1 MVEQNENFKTEEEQ
15 RYRVADDVVI
25 MVSKRKVR
33 VLVLGEDVTALC
45 VVLNDKGE
53 LEVYDWWGYGS

>member
-1 MVEQNENFKTEEEQ
+1 MIEQNENFKTEEEQ

-33 VLVLGEDVTALC
+33 VIVLGEDVTALC

>member
-33 VLVLGEDVTALC
+33 VIVLGEDVTALC